1 MATQPS
7 YCCGAVYVLLNN
19 QQGGFTLT
27 TIADSDAPT
36 SIMLADLN
44 GDGNLDAVAAE
55 DGLAVCASLYGRRLR
70 EGSRRARTIFTIHL
84 RTNFRRKSRM

>member
-19 QQGGFTLT
+19 QQGGFTLA

-36 SIMLADLN
+36 SIMLADVN
-44 GDGNLDAVAAE
+44 ADGNLDAVVAE
-55 DGLAVCASLYGRRLR
+55 DGDATAHIYMGNGLG
-70 EGSRRARTIFTIHL
+70 GFTAGQNNIHYPFADD
-84 RTNFRRKSRM
+84 FRRKLRM